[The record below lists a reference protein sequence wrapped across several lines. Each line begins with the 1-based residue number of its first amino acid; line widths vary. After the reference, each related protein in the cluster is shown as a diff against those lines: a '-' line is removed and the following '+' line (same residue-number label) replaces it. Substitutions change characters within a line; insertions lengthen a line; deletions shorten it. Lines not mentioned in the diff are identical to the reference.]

1 MQILTPDDSN
11 LMIAAMALREG
22 KLVAFPT
29 ETVYGLGAH
38 AFDSKAVVHIFEV
51 KQRPTFD
58 PLIVH
63 LYSASQ
69 LPKVIDP
76 TRISSTQM
84 NLIERLIQTL
94 WPGPLTLVLPR
105 NSMIPDLVTSGLP
118 TVAVRVPSN
127 PVAQR
132 LLEFADCPIAAPSA
146 NPFGY
151 LSPTRAEHVRDQLG
165 EKVDYIIDGGRC
177 SVGVESTILDI
188 SENPPLI
195 LRQGGTPQEVIE
207 ALIGPIIVMNKAT
220 SNPRSPGQL
229 PGHYAPHIPLEL
241 YEYRSLPPATEQVN
255 KEAYL
260 FFDEASCL
268 AWQKLYNQKLSVFRV
283 LSSKGSLTDAAAN
296 LFDVLHTLDSM
307 DLRVIR
313 VERAPDKGLGVAIND
328 RLYRARSLAK
338 RTIIE

>member
-1 MQILTPDDSN
+1 MKMLKSDDAN
-11 LMIAAMALREG
+11 LKVAATALRKG

-29 ETVYGLGAH
+29 ETVYGLGAN
-38 AFDSKAVVHIFEV
+38 AFDAKAVAHIFEA

-63 LYSASQ
+63 LYSPSQ
-69 LPKVIDP
+69 LPSVIDP
-76 TRISSTQM
+76 GKISSTQM
-84 NLIERLIQTL
+84 NLIERLIKTL
-94 WPGPLTLVLPR
+94 WPGPLTLVFPR
-105 NSMIPDLVTSGLP
+105 NSMIPDIVTSGLP
-118 TVAVRVPSN
+118 TVAVRIPANS
-127 PVAQR
+127 VAQR
-132 LLEFADCPIAAPSA
+132 LLKFADCPVAAPSA

-207 ALIGPIIVMNKAT
+207 ALIGPVVGMNKAIG
-220 SNPRSPGQL
+220 NPRSPGQL
-229 PGHYAPHIPLEL
+229 PGHYAPHVPLEL
-241 YEYRSLPPATEQVN
+241 YEYRALPPATEQVD

-260 FFDEASCL
+260 FFDEASCI
-268 AWQKLYNQKLSVFRV
+268 AWKKLYNQKLSVFQV
-283 LSSKGSLTDAAAN
+283 LSSKGNLADAAAN

-313 VERAPDKGLGVAIND
+313 AERAPDKGLGVAIND

-338 RTIIE
+338 RVGVV